1 MLEKENVLL
10 YINPQISRAEK
21 RRKWAMYRGKKN
33 LKRFNFM
40 IIEGVALIAIGAAM
54 LLPALNSARER
65 ARSVSCVNNMK
76 QIGTALMMYAAD
88 NDEHFPLAAGEDGL
102 ELLRKVGYITE
113 EKVFTCPSDEDEGFN
128 YVYVGN
134 GLRNGEAGES
144 VPVLLCGC
152 HEKNNQLNVLYAVGI
167 VRSVNLSVPVKSCRE
182 AVIKSVDTN
191 DQSSIESIP
200 GMKIVLKNADAF
212 DAE

>member
-1 MLEKENVLL
+1 MYKG
-10 YINPQISRAEK
+10 
-21 RRKWAMYRGKKN
+21 RKS

-65 ARSVSCVNNMK
+65 ARSVSCLNNMK

-88 NDEHFPLAAGEDGL
+88 NEHHFPPAAGEDGL
-102 ELLRKVGYITE
+102 ELLRKGEYITE

-134 GLRNGEAGES
+134 GLRNGEAGEC
-144 VPVLLCGC
+144 VPVLLCSC
-152 HEKNNQLNVLYAVGI
+152 HEKNNQLNVLYAAGN
-167 VRSVNLSVPVKSCRE
+167 VRSVRLSAPVKSCRE
-182 AVIKSVDTN
+182 AVIKSVETDGK
-191 DQSSIESIP
+191 SSVESIP